1 MLLELYRETLSR
13 ATPTTTEK
21 KANFTI
27 ISTDSEIS
35 DRYKTQHIIQNK
47 LSKLIV
53 RGDVFKLTK
62 SSQKTLRL
70 TRSWKNGFVGK
81 STSLAT
87 RVGTLAPTCKAS
99 QVNTS
104 VSPALLLSQRGGGD
118 SRTDQK
124 VVGQLAQCTLHHINK
139 SNLVSTPESGPLIS
153 TCTP

>member
-27 ISTDSEIS
+27 ISTDS
-35 DRYKTQHIIQNK
+35 DRYKTQHIIKNK
-47 LSKLIV
+47 LPKLII

-70 TRSWKNGFVGK
+70 TRGWKNG
-81 STSLAT
+81 TSMAT
-87 RVGTLAPTCKAS
+87 RVGTLALTCKAS

-104 VSPALLLSQRGGGD
+104 VSPALLLSQRRGGD
-118 SRTDQK
+118 GRTEQR
-124 VVGQLAQCTLHHINK
+124 VVGQLTQCTLHHINK